1 MREPALP
8 WWTRAMSQLIAARY
22 RAEVVADLADE
33 RDQMRRAGR
42 SSAYGAIWMAA
53 HVSRSAVASRR
64 RERRASEV
72 VGSGRPPRWPGSG
85 AARELRHAL
94 RSLRRAPW
102 YTATVIVVTALSM
115 ALASTVFAL
124 VDGVLFKPLPYPD
137 PAELYAVSGR
147 FDDGYR
153 SERGVELVSPLEVAE
168 WSAVASDVPLTSL
181 NYSSFSFGD
190 GTRVGGVFAGPG
202 FFEVFGVRLLAGG
215 FTDEHYATELPV
227 RPIVISHRLWQTRFD
242 GDPGTLGRILPP
254 TAGQPPHQIVG
265 ILARDAFVPPLPQAG
280 AAARRR
286 NRIDVIRPPL
296 RSPSGQLFPERSSL
310 AFARI
315 DTAALPASQAALNRA
330 AEAYRATAPPMP
342 EGMPA
347 ASRPFFQPY
356 DRVELLPLRD
366 LVSSR
371 ERPVLALAFGMAMS
385 LVVLVLLNVGAL
397 AMARAQQRIRD
408 LSLRR
413 ALGARARDLLRH
425 ALGEQAL
432 LFGGGAA
439 AGLLASPMLLA
450 FVLDRMPPG
459 LNLIK
464 EVRLDWRVMMFAAV
478 VSATAALVVALLSVR
493 VAVRQ
498 ASVTP
503 ALADAHGITPGRLR
517 IGRVLIAGQTAVAFA
532 LVLGG
537 ALFATSLVRLWS
549 EDPGLRLGYAATFS
563 VIYSNDQDGTTM
575 DRWRQTNDL
584 AGALRAAPGV
594 RGITLLDE
602 QLMDSITTGRG
613 FFEPPPSAIDGAP
626 MPTTVRVSGTFF
638 ETAGIDLVSG
648 RLPSDAELD
657 TGAPVIAVSETV
669 ARAYWPEG
677 TAIGRTLRADRPSS
691 PIECRVVGIV
701 RDVRLEALDVP
712 SSGVIFAS
720 WALPVR
726 QTRSARVLVAMED
739 DAVLSTVIRRL
750 GELEPG
756 ADVRNVQL
764 LEEAAAETIRER
776 RLAAAMGST
785 FGGVALVFVA
795 LGVLGLVAMTS
806 GRRTREMAIRLALGA
821 EPGGVTRLLVGEQLR
836 AVGLGL
842 VAGGVL
848 AAWIV
853 PLLGSRLYGIGVYDA
868 GTWALTVA
876 VIAATATIGALVP
889 AWRASR
895 IDPAAVLRGE

>member
-1 MREPALP
+1 
-8 WWTRAMSQLIAARY
+8 MSRLIAARY

-53 HVSRSAVASRR
+53 HMSRSAVASRR
-64 RERRASEV
+64 RERRAFVES
-72 VGSGRPPRWPGSG
+72 GTGRPPRWPGSG
-85 AARELRHAL
+85 AAREIRHAL

-102 YTATVIVVTALSM
+102 YAGTVIVVTALSM
-115 ALASTVFAL
+115 ALASTVFAV

-137 PAELYAVSGR
+137 PEELYAVSGR
-147 FDDGYR
+147 FDDGYT
-153 SERGVELVSPLEVAE
+153 SERGVEVISPLEVAA
-168 WSAVASDVPLTSL
+168 WSAVASDVRLTSL
-181 NYSSFSFGD
+181 LYSSFSFDD
-190 GTRVGGVFAGPG
+190 GTRVGGVNAGPG

-254 TAGQPPHQIVG
+254 GDDYSPPHQIVG
-265 ILARDAFVPPLPQAG
+265 ILARDVVVPPLPRAG
-280 AAARRR
+280 AAARLR
-286 NRIDVIRPPL
+286 NRIDVIRPPS
-296 RSPSGQLFPERSSL
+296 RSPSGQLSSERSSL

-315 DTAALPASQAALNRA
+315 TRAALPAAQAALDRA
-330 AEAYRATAPPMP
+330 AEAYRATASPMP
-342 EGMPA
+342 EGLPA
-347 ASRPFFQPY
+347 AARRFWQPY
-356 DRVELLPLRD
+356 DHVELLPLRD

-413 ALGARARDLLRH
+413 ALGARTRDLLRH
-425 ALGEQAL
+425 ALMEQAV

-450 FVLDRMPPG
+450 FVLDRLPPG

-464 EVRLDWRVMMFAAV
+464 EVRLDWRVLAFAAI
-478 VSATAALVVALLSVR
+478 VSAAAALAVALLSVR
-493 VAVRQ
+493 VAVRH

-503 ALADAHGITPGRLR
+503 ALADAHGSAPGRLR

-537 ALFATSLVRLWS
+537 ALFATSLVRIWS
-549 EDPGLRLGYAATFS
+549 EDPGLRLGHAATFN
-563 VIYSNDQDGTTM
+563 VDYRNREGTTI
-575 DRWRQTNDL
+575 DRWRRTNDL
-584 AGALRAAPGV
+584 AGALRTTPGV
-594 RGITLLDE
+594 RGIALLDE
-602 QLMDSITTGRG
+602 RLMESLAV
-613 FFEPPPSAIDGAP
+613 EPSLFHAPPSAIEDAP
-626 MPTTVRVSGTFF
+626 MPASIRVSSTFF
-638 ETAGIDLVSG
+638 ETAGIQLVEG
-648 RLPSDAELD
+648 RLPSDVELD
-657 TGAPVIAVSETV
+657 AGAPVVAVSETV

-677 TAIGRTLRADRPSS
+677 TAIGQTLRADRPSS
-691 PIECRVVGIV
+691 PVECVVVGVV
-701 RDVRLEALDVP
+701 RDVRLQALDLP
-712 SSGVIFAS
+712 STGVIFAS
-720 WALPVR
+720 WALPIR
-726 QTRSARVLVAMED
+726 QSGATVLVAMDD
-739 DAVLSTVIRRL
+739 DAVLSTVLRRL
-750 GELEPG
+750 GELEP
-756 ADVRNVQL
+756 AATPRNVRL

-806 GRRTREMAIRLALGA
+806 SRRTREMAIRLALGA

-848 AAWIV
+848 AAWFV

-868 GTWALTVA
+868 STWTLTVA